1 MDPYEVLGVAD
12 GASAEDVRRAYLR
25 LAREHH
31 PDYYVD
37 APPAERLAAEQRMRV
52 INEAWALVRDPD
64 RRRALEDERP
74 RPFRPFDADADD
86 PDPRDAPDIPYRP
99 APPLTSRRRLLI
111 MAPVLALGTS
121 VLAAIVGTFM
131 SIPGILGVGVL
142 LFLLSCVGFVVMPL
156 LALTRARRDEG

>member
-1 MDPYEVLGVAD
+1 VDPYEVLGVAE

-31 PDYYVD
+31 PDYFVD
-37 APPAERLAAEQRMRV
+37 APSDERLAAEHRMRA
-52 INEAWALVRDPD
+52 INEAWALLRDPD
-64 RRRALEDERP
+64 RRRALDDERP
-74 RPFRPFDADADD
+74 RPFRPFAPEDDA

-99 APPLTSRRRLLI
+99 SPPPSGQRRLLTI
-111 MAPVLALGTS
+111 APVLGLGAS
-121 VLAAIVGTFM
+121 VPAGIVGTFM
-131 SIPGILGVGVL
+131 SIPGLLAVGVL